1 MLSPLGHFFPS
12 IFLLSDSPFTVTLC
26 LLAGVLLSVLF
37 LLGRFDRVCVPL
49 LWYLWA
55 CLYPRDPLIGNP
67 SLPFIGWRLLAYLLI
82 PRSVAAAN

>member
-1 MLSPLGHFFPS
+1 
-12 IFLLSDSPFTVTLC
+12 VTLC

-55 CLYPRDPLIGNP
+55 CLYTRDPLIGNP
-67 SLPFIGWRLLAYLLI
+67 SLPFIGWLLLAYLLI